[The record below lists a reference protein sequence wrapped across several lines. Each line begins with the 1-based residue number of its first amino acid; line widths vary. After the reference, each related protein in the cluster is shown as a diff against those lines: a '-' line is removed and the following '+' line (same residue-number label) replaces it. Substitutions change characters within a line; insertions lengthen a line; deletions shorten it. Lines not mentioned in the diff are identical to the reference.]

1 MNGFTPYQHVSS
13 PTPQPLYR
21 FGDGGRSGTQFCRT
35 TAGSASFPQNK
46 MIRVRPS
53 TFLIPIN
60 SVMTEIPKPTVQAFL
75 VCDQVIEDSMT
86 KKKSLIGIFTHLQ
99 APSFPFQHQQMGLYF
114 CLTDAE
120 GLYHFDIDLIYLNSE
135 QLVCRATLPNIDIGD
150 RLQISDFGINVPLL
164 IFPAPGR
171 YEFRLRMEGHLIAQK
186 DFSVTPPPD
195 PSAAKPSV

>member
-1 MNGFTPYQHVSS
+1 
-13 PTPQPLYR
+13 
-21 FGDGGRSGTQFCRT
+21 
-35 TAGSASFPQNK
+35 
-46 MIRVRPS
+46 
-53 TFLIPIN
+53 
-60 SVMTEIPKPTVQAFL
+60 MTDIPKPTVQAFL
-75 VCDQVIEDSMT
+75 VCDQVIEDSLT

-120 GLYHFDIDLIYLNSE
+120 GHYHFDIDLIYLNAE
-135 QLVCRATLPNIDIGD
+135 QLVCRATLPDIEIGD

-186 DFSVTPPPD
+186 DFSVLPPTH
-195 PSAAKPSV
+195 PSTAEPSV